1 VRDRRNGVVLI
12 ALALTM
18 IVLAVRDRADPGG
31 AHALVELG
39 LGVLGVVL
47 GTVLVLRGRGS

>member
-1 VRDRRNGVVLI
+1 MHDRRNGVVLV

-18 IVLAVRDRADPGG
+18 IVLAVRDRHDPGG

-39 LGVLGVVL
+39 LGLLGVVLGVVL
-47 GTVLVLRGRGS
+47 IVRGRRA